1 MVPKWLL
8 GNLVAHRG
16 LHNAEYSENTL
27 EAFKNAADH
36 HYNIEMDVQL
46 TKDGKP
52 VVYHD
57 LRLDRLTDHDCLV
70 KELTLNE
77 VRKVR
82 YLQGGSIPT
91 LEEALE
97 VCEGRCG
104 IMLEVKKDS
113 YDAQEIDIEK
123 VIYPILKSYRGDF
136 VVKSF
141 DPYTVKWFADNA
153 PEFSRGL
160 LCEYEQVS
168 EYPPSDRALVRE
180 LLDPDKPLVDFF
192 DYHVGKVGSEIWNE
206 ATKHLPAVVWTVR
219 SQEQYE
225 AVRSKVINV
234 IFENFIPEVKKA

>member
-82 YLQGGSIPT
+82 YLQG
-91 LEEALE
+91 EAFLLWKRHWK
-97 VCEGRCG
+97 C
-104 IMLEVKKDS
+104 VKGGAASCWK
-113 YDAQEIDIEK
+113 
-123 VIYPILKSYRGDF
+123 
-136 VVKSF
+136 
-141 DPYTVKWFADNA
+141 
-153 PEFSRGL
+153 
-160 LCEYEQVS
+160 
-168 EYPPSDRALVRE
+168 
-180 LLDPDKPLVDFF
+180 
-192 DYHVGKVGSEIWNE
+192 
-206 ATKHLPAVVWTVR
+206 
-219 SQEQYE
+219 
-225 AVRSKVINV
+225 
-234 IFENFIPEVKKA
+234 

>member
-104 IMLEVKKDS
+104 IMLEVKKT
-113 YDAQEIDIEK
+113 ATMRR
-123 VIYPILKSYRGDF
+123 KS
-136 VVKSF
+136 
-141 DPYTVKWFADNA
+141 T
-153 PEFSRGL
+153 
-160 LCEYEQVS
+160 
-168 EYPPSDRALVRE
+168 
-180 LLDPDKPLVDFF
+180 
-192 DYHVGKVGSEIWNE
+192 
-206 ATKHLPAVVWTVR
+206 
-219 SQEQYE
+219 
-225 AVRSKVINV
+225 SK
-234 IFENFIPEVKKA
+234 K